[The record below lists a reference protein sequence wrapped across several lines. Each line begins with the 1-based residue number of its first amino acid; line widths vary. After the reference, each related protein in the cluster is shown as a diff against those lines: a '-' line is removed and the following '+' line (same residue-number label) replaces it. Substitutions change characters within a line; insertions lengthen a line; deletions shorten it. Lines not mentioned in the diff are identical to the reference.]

1 MPLKC
6 PACHGSNTK
15 RAGMGVG
22 AAILVVGAL
31 ALFGGGKAFQGVQAS
46 SDSDN
51 GEPAIATAEG

>member
-1 MPLKC
+1 
-6 PACHGSNTK
+6 
-15 RAGMGVG
+15 MGVG